1 MIRHHYTLEHI
12 VNECRRELVGLYI
25 SDCFTQE
32 KNILMIECTAEKHEI
47 WLECWLDTY
56 NGSFF
61 LKKDFARARHN
72 AKDCF
77 SAIVGQQIRD
87 IQIYDHDRII
97 AIHTTSY
104 ILYFLLFSGGR
115 AEIILCDIHAM
126 PIAQFLSI
134 HNFSYKN
141 IENLLTPNNSTF
153 RLHKYVSVKN
163 VEEHL
168 QLFTNDVNIEEN
180 TKEIINKALP
190 EIGKYYCQH
199 IEQKF
204 RHLSHGDTDKVAVL
218 AKLIVEIYYSL
229 KSSEEYFCLK
239 LDSTYIFS
247 LIPLDGFSIVFK
259 SSSISEV
266 IRRTVSLRRKAQ
278 REYEIIHT
286 LRNTL
291 EKKAQR
297 AQRTLTLLEKEDA
310 ALQKTENFKL
320 WADILFSQ
328 ENGRIKPDEKEF
340 ITSNWDGDIIHIP
353 VSTEKTLI
361 ENAELYYV
369 KLRNAHQ
376 SAKIRQQR
384 IPIYEK
390 ELATLKGWI
399 ATLNNNPDLATL
411 EELYQKVFKTSTKKM
426 NSIQEQSPKFRVF
439 PLDNG
444 FTLYV
449 GKNAANNDELTMRFA
464 KPNDLW
470 FHARGVSGSHAVL
483 RHNGKEKP
491 TKNIIEKAAAIAA
504 YYSSARNASY
514 TPVAY
519 TEKKYIRKPKG
530 AHPGAVVMEREK
542 VVMVSPGLPEGHTE
556 KE

>member
-12 VNECRRELVGLYI
+12 VKECRSELIGLYI

-32 KNILMIECTAEKHEI
+32 KNILMIECTAEKHEK
-47 WLECWLDTY
+47 WLECSLDTH

-77 SAIVGQQIRD
+77 SEILGQQIRN
-87 IQIYDHDRII
+87 IQIYQHDRII
-97 AIHTTSY
+97 AIHTTSF

-115 AEIILCDIHAM
+115 AEIILCDIHTM
-126 PIAQFLSI
+126 PISQFLSY
-134 HNFSYKN
+134 HNFSRKN
-141 IENLLTPNNSTF
+141 IEELLTASNSTF
-153 RLHKYVSVKN
+153 RLYEHISTKD
-163 VEEHL
+163 VEQRL
-168 QLFTNDVNIEEN
+168 LIFATNTNIEEN
-180 TKEIINKALP
+180 IKAVINKAFP
-190 EIGKYYCQH
+190 ELGKYYSDY
-199 IEQKF
+199 IEHKF
-204 RHLSHGDTDKVAVL
+204 RHLSHKSTDKVAYL
-218 AKLIVEIYYSL
+218 SELIIETYQSI
-229 KSSEEYFCLK
+229 KSSEEYFCLNNS
-239 LDSTYIFS
+239 STYIFS
-247 LIPLDGFSIVFK
+247 LIPLDNFSIVFR

-266 IRRTVSLRRKAQ
+266 IRRTISMRHKVQ
-278 REYEIIHT
+278 REHEIIHT
-286 LRNTL
+286 LRSTL
-291 EKKAQR
+291 EKKTQK

-310 ALQKTENFKL
+310 ALQKSENFKL

-328 ENGRIKPDEKEF
+328 EHGRIKPEDKEF
-340 ITSNWDGDIIHIP
+340 ITTNWDGDIIHIP

-361 ENAELYYV
+361 ENAEIYYA

-376 SAKIRQQR
+376 SAKIRRQR
-384 IPIYEK
+384 IPFYKK
-390 ELATLKGWI
+390 ELETLEGWLS
-399 ATLNNNPDLATL
+399 ALNNNPDLNLL
-411 EELYQKVFKTSTKKM
+411 EELFQKVFKTSTKKM
-426 NSIQEQSPKFRVF
+426 NAIQEQAPKFRVF
-439 PLDNG
+439 PIDNG

-483 RHNGKEKP
+483 RQNGKEKP

-542 VVMVSPGLPEGHTE
+542 VVMVSPRLPEGHIE